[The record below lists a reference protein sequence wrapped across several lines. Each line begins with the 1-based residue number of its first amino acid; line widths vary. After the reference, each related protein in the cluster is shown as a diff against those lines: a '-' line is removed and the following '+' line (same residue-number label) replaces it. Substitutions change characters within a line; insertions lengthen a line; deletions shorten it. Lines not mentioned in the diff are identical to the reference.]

1 MDDTCTFR
9 YVQRVPRTVN
19 TEKRAELLGQVVEY
33 VQRHGLAH
41 LSLAPLAVEIG
52 TTKRMLLYYF
62 GSREHLIARALAA
75 SKPDAHALF
84 DPVEDVDA
92 LRGSARALW
101 QAITAGEQAG
111 PIRILLQLLSLAA
124 TDPEQYGELA
134 RETVAFMVDPI
145 ADAYARLGHPES
157 AARERATLLVSG
169 LRGLCQ
175 DRLVTGDVAR
185 TDAAARRLIEAAL
198 SPA

>member
-1 MDDTCTFR
+1 M
-9 YVQRVPRTVN
+9 N
-19 TEKRAELLGQVVEY
+19 IEKRAELLGQVVEY

-41 LSLAPLAVEIG
+41 LSLTPLAEEIG

-62 GSREHLIARALAA
+62 GSRETLIARALAA
-75 SKPDAHALF
+75 SRPDAHAMF
-84 DPVEDVDA
+84 DPVEDVEA
-92 LRGSARALW
+92 LRRSSHALW
-101 QAITAGEQAG
+101 EAITVGEQAG
-111 PIRILLQLLSLAA
+111 PIRMLLQLLSLAA

-145 ADAYARLGHPES
+145 ADACARLGDPAP

-175 DRLVTGDVAR
+175 DRLVTGDADR

-198 SPA
+198 ARS